1 MDFNLRFR
9 DNGFETTTL
18 LSFYV
23 FQVVPLLK
31 ITTYDRDVNS
41 LPVSAPDA
49 VTCYILPSVGAEFF
63 ALSDCEIFFAKDVV
77 DLDSHLEFR
86 TLNLTI
92 MVNDTFG
99 YSDTATVIIDVQD
112 ENDNAPDFT
121 SNAYSATIPG
131 TLSTSRLHLQYLLIK
146 FCLVFPQ

>member
-1 MDFNLRFR
+1 MKQPLFFI
-9 DNGFETTTL
+9 
-18 LSFYV
+18 FYV
-23 FQVVPLLK
+23 FQVVPLLN

-41 LPVSAPDA
+41 SLPFSAPDA

-112 ENDNAPDFT
+112 ENDNVPVFT
-121 SNAYSATIPG
+121 SSTYSATIPG
-131 TLSTSRLHLQYLLIK
+131 TLSTSRLHQQYLLIK